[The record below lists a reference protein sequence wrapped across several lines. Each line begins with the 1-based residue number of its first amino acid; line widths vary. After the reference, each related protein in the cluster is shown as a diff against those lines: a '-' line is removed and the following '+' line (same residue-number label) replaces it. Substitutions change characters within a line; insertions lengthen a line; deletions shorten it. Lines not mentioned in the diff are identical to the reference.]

1 MRWEGWAGAIL
12 VDGCGGLGSG
22 QYGGQNARTSK
33 HSAVRRMGWCN
44 PGGVLW
50 RLRVRLICVAK
61 FQRFPSILD
70 SFARLGCRLGR
81 LGRVAERLGGH
92 AGEGGGQ
99 RRGASPLFPP
109 ACDLW
114 RRWRVILRSWRLLWR
129 FWRVVWCSWRT
140 SWRPPEASW
149 RVLGASW
156 SVLSASWRVLAV
168 AWSVLG
174 ASWGVLGATLGGPTA
189 RGLAVVPPQ
198 LAFFGGGNR
207 LPRP

>member
-1 MRWEGWAGAIL
+1 MRWEGWAVAIL
-12 VDGCGGLGSG
+12 VDGCGGLVSG

-33 HSAVRRMGWCN
+33 HSAMRRMGWCN

-50 RLRVRLICVAK
+50 RHRVRSICVAK
-61 FQRFPSILD
+61 IQRFPSILN

-81 LGRVAERLGGH
+81 LGRVLVRLGSH
-92 AGEGGGQ
+92 AGGEQ

-140 SWRPPEASW
+140 SWRPPEGRDRATESRETDPFGKMLTVKTSCRRSRCFEISNAW
-149 RVLGASW
+149 LEFLCSCLGMAPPW
-156 SVLSASWRVLAV
+156 SECLI
-168 AWSVLG
+168 
-174 ASWGVLGATLGGPTA
+174 
-189 RGLAVVPPQ
+189 
-198 LAFFGGGNR
+198 
-207 LPRP
+207 